1 MHERKGINYIE
12 ANQLTITKILYHFF
26 MLETA
31 ELNLKFEFES
41 AMSLISIVYLTVCMH
56 SRIHWDYNLAGR
68 AQVLEGLKQKSESA
82 KMHMQITR
90 KLLNFYKRCFLASPE
105 SA

>member
-12 ANQLTITKILYHFF
+12 ANQLTITNILYHFF

-41 AMSLISIVYLTVCMH
+41 AMSLTSIVYLTVC
-56 SRIHWDYNLAGR
+56 IF
-68 AQVLEGLKQKSESA
+68 VFIV
-82 KMHMQITR
+82 ITIS
-90 KLLNFYKRCFLASPE
+90 LVEHRC
-105 SA
+105 

>member
-31 ELNLKFEFES
+31 ELNLKFEFVS
-41 AMSLISIVYLTVCMH
+41 AMSLISIVYLTVC
-56 SRIHWDYNLAGR
+56 ILIFIGIVYLAG
-68 AQVLEGLKQKSESA
+68 
-82 KMHMQITR
+82 
-90 KLLNFYKRCFLASPE
+90 LLVNVI
-105 SA
+105 

>member
-12 ANQLTITKILYHFF
+12 ANQLTITKILYNFF

-41 AMSLISIVYLTVCMH
+41 AMSLTSIVYLTVC
-56 SRIHWDYNLAGR
+56 IF
-68 AQVLEGLKQKSESA
+68 VFIV
-82 KMHMQITR
+82 ITNS
-90 KLLNFYKRCFLASPE
+90 LVEHRC
-105 SA
+105 